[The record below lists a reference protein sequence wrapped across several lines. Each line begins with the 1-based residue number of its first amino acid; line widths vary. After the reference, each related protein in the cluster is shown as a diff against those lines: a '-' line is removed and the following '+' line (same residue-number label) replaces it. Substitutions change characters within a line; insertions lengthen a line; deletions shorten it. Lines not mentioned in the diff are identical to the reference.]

1 MAKMSLRSRAIQNK
15 HWLRLGAIAAVI
27 VAVAVGAAYVTTNN
41 QRPTRG
47 DLPTTKPLA
56 TGISGLN
63 RKAWE
68 TGTGADIVRL
78 RKDFEEYKRANA
90 SGIIVKPGGAAN
102 ASTGQTDTG
111 LGEDGTETRRTPG
124 PPEKPADI
132 GDHDASSLLAQ
143 LRKPKPPVLNK
154 GQPPAGNLF
163 TQAGNGE
170 LTPPVAPQG
179 QPGAPAAAAQERTL
193 ESLPIT
199 AASAPAKPGED
210 GEEGTAEAGATQ
222 HEGETYVPAGTFV
235 RALLLNGLDAPA
247 GGQAQANAA
256 PVLLSAVADA
266 QGANGYRS
274 ALKRCTITGN
284 GYGDI
289 SAERA
294 YLRTDRLSCV
304 GPAGAIDIPVKG
316 YIVGEDG
323 KTGVRGIVVT
333 KTGQVLANALYS
345 SIGSGLAA
353 AFRAEG
359 VQTTTN
365 ALGTT
370 EQTTD
375 AFKAGVGTGLGKS
388 FDKLSDYYIKLADK
402 MFPVVEVSGSRVV
415 EVVFTRGFVLPAVN
429 GSKKLTVT
437 ATRDK

>member
-15 HWLRLGAIAAVI
+15 HWLRLGAIASVI
-27 VAVAVGAAYVTTNN
+27 VAVAVGAAFVTTGN
-41 QRPTRG
+41 QRPSRSE
-47 DLPTTKPLA
+47 LPQTKPLA
-56 TGISGLN
+56 TGITGLN

-78 RKDFEEYKRANA
+78 RKDFEDYKRTTAGGVTIKPNGGANA
-90 SGIIVKPGGAAN
+90 SASQPDAGLAEEGG
-102 ASTGQTDTG
+102 D
-111 LGEDGTETRRTPG
+111 TRRTPG
-124 PPEKPADI
+124 PPQKPELDN
-132 GDHDASSLLAQ
+132 HDATSLLAQ
-143 LRKPKPPVLNK
+143 LRKPKAPTLK
-154 GQPPAGNLF
+154 GSPPAGNLF
-163 TQAGNGE
+163 TQAGNGD
-170 LTPPVAPQG
+170 LTPPIAPTGQAGGAAVAP
-179 QPGAPAAAAQERTL
+179 QERTL

-199 AASAPAKPGED
+199 TTAAPAKPGED
-210 GEEGTAEAGATQ
+210 GEDETSTAAARNEGD
-222 HEGETYVPAGTFV
+222 TYVPAGTFV

-274 ALKRCTITGN
+274 VLKRCTITGN

-333 KTGQVLANALYS
+333 KTGQVLANALYA

-388 FDKLSDYYIKLADK
+388 MDKLSDYYIKLADK

-415 EVVFTRGFVLPAVN
+415 EIVFTRGFILPAVN
-429 GSKKLTVT
+429 GSKKLAVT